1 MATSPNFVS
10 PPPTSGDSSGQ
21 PPQAARG
28 AVAAPSVQP
37 QPSNSIG
44 VKMIVQVTLGV
55 KSIAKAFPD
64 TAQYMDQI
72 EKLLQQA
79 SLTMQAKQAPGE
91 PAAPPA

>member
-1 MATSPNFVS
+1 MATSPNFIA
-10 PPPTSGDSSGQ
+10 PPPAADSSGQ

-37 QPSNSIG
+37 EPSNNIG
-44 VKMIVQVTLGV
+44 LKMVAQGMLAAV
-55 KSIAKAFPD
+55 SCSKAFPD

-72 EKLLQQA
+72 RKLWQQA
-79 SLTMQAKQAPGE
+79 ALTMQSKQAPGE